1 VSTLL
6 LHHWFGMTIDSK
18 WRAMLS
24 LHRHDKFR
32 IQFFS
37 NLISL
42 AIHPTMREVCF
53 NFRGVFPQ
61 VTSYK
66 RGRKSVVG
74 VERGV

>member
-1 VSTLL
+1 MSAISLR
-6 LHHWFGMTIDSK
+6 HWFGMTIDSK

-32 IQFFS
+32 IPFFS

-42 AIHPTMREVCF
+42 AIHPAVREVCC
-53 NFRGVFPQ
+53 NFRGVFPH
-61 VTSYK
+61 VTCYK
-66 RGRKSVVG
+66 SGRKSVVG